1 MNANPVTPT
10 DNSNGACPSREELGE
25 LLNDAF
31 GGEQQSAWEE
41 HLGNCDRCQ
50 QVLEEI
56 AVAKT
61 EWEVWGERIKA
72 DGVSWPDATVYTS
85 DASDPESWP
94 VVPGYQIKELIG
106 RGGMGIVFRARHL
119 ALDREVALKTIS
131 MTGPNQ
137 KLLRSRLQREA
148 EAMASLHHPHI
159 VQIFEILDS
168 DGTMVLALEY
178 IRGGSLADR
187 LRESVLSPPEA
198 ARLMELVA
206 RTMQDTHD
214 ADILHRDMKPANI
227 LLTEDG
233 IPKITDFGLARRVE
247 EPGDTKTGQIIGT
260 PSYLAPEQAQGLE
273 GWSTP
278 AVDIYGIGAVLYEAL
293 TGRPP
298 FRSATSFETLRQVIH
313 EEPVSPSRLQQKLPR
328 DIVTICLKCLRKDP
342 AKRYASCGELAE
354 DLQRFQAG
362 EPIRARRVSPVVRGL
377 KWVRRHPLVSGLAF
391 AFLATLIT
399 LGVVLVKNSIETSQL
414 NEDLQAESKKARE
427 EQQEAEKMRKAAEFE
442 RRRTRVAM
450 TQMMNAMRSGLK
462 VSRSPDDGGLTMT
475 LPLKAYATIVGQF
488 TAADLRFTQAANLNW
503 IGKLALQHGEL
514 SKSLYWLSRAVHIRS
529 THEIQSGRDS
539 KLSLELAVYR
549 ADYGEALFRNKQYD
563 DAIDQLEAALEVFSN
578 PKSHSRDTSFRR
590 VESHAIVLFMI
601 AKVKVA
607 QLKSREARGALQ
619 ASLRVLNSIPTAQRT
634 REMERMRAA
643 IIRTLSAGMN

>member
-247 EPGDTKTGQIIGT
+247 EPGDTQTGQIIGT
-260 PSYLAPEQAQGLE
+260 PSYLAPEQAQGFE

-313 EEPVSPSRLQQKLPR
+313 EEPVPPSRLQPRLPR

-342 AKRYASCGELAE
+342 SKRYGSCGELAD
-354 DLQRFQAG
+354 DLQRYQSG
-362 EPIRARRVSPVVRGL
+362 EPILARRVSPIVRGL
-377 KWVRRHPLVSGLAF
+377 KWIRRHPLVSGLSF
-391 AFLATLIT
+391 AFVATLVT
-399 LGVVLVKNSIETSQL
+399 LGVVQVKYSIETAKL
-414 NEDLQAESKKARE
+414 NEELQIETIKVRKEKR
-427 EQQEAEKMRKAAEFE
+427 EAEQARDKADIRHRQIRNIVLQMLGKMQGGMSVKRPK
-442 RRRTRVAM
+442 R
-450 TQMMNAMRSGLK
+450 
-462 VSRSPDDGGLTMT
+462 DGGVAIVV
-475 LPLKAYATIVGQF
+475 PLKSYAGIVAQMNGLGL
-488 TAADLRFTQAANLNW
+488 TYVQAQNYNW
-503 IGKLALQHGEL
+503 LGKLAMQYGDKKDAVQWMMRAEAFRNAYEL
-514 SKSLYWLSRAVHIRS
+514 EQGVNPD
-529 THEIQSGRDS
+529 Q
-539 KLSLELAVYR
+539 SLELAMYR
-549 ADYGEALFRNKQYD
+549 VDYAEALFRVEEYELALPHLDSALATVKNPASKSELAGFNRADFQASVLYMLAKVLAAD
-563 DAIDQLEAALEVFSN
+563 LQTSEAAKTL
-578 PKSHSRDTSFRR
+578 
-590 VESHAIVLFMI
+590 
-601 AKVKVA
+601 
-607 QLKSREARGALQ
+607 REALKFLDSVPA
-619 ASLRVLNSIPTAQRT
+619 AQRT
-634 REMERMRAA
+634 RVQERIRAA
-643 IIRTLSAGMN
+643 VIRTLNAGKS